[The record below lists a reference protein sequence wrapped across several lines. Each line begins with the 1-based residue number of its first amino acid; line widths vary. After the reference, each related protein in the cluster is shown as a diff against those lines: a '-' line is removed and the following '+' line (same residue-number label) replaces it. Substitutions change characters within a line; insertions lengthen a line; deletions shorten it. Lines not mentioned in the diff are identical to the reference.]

1 MNQKSCRHNRL
12 FRDGLL
18 QRLPQLI
25 QRRDQARLQDVGR
38 LAALRAASS
47 ERMFAFD

>member
-1 MNQKSCRHNRL
+1 MHQGCRHNRL

-25 QRRDQARLQDVGR
+25 QRRMLTANGK
-38 LAALRAASS
+38 AAGDTLIRQVEILTANS
-47 ERMFAFD
+47 R